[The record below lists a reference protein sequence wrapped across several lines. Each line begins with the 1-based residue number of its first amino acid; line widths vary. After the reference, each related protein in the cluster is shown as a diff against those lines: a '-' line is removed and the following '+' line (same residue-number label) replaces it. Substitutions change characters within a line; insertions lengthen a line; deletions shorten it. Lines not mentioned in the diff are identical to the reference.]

1 MTHNKSI
8 LAHFVDR
15 HFHTLLTLA
24 NECFPDYHITMISC
38 NIVFRHCLLSTPN
51 SRHTLGLI
59 SHNAPNV
66 LEKIFGAKLANLGI
80 TSIWLTP
87 LFNGHYFEVSML
99 SAVVA
104 IHLACLKPHLRQWL
118 QNFVAESQFRYVL
131 RMSFI
136 FEIIIYLWLGLHE
149 FNSILKQL
157 FLGISLIDCCTQI
170 QSPEVSIQKAVLK
183 KFQHFFLCIHQQC
196 Q

>member
-99 SAVVA
+99 SAVWRFHCSCNSFGLSQTTFASMAAEFCGWILVQVCFEDVIYFWNNYLFMARVA
-104 IHLACLKPHLRQWL
+104 W
-118 QNFVAESQFRYVL
+118 V
-131 RMSFI
+131 
-136 FEIIIYLWLGLHE
+136 
-149 FNSILKQL
+149 
-157 FLGISLIDCCTQI
+157 
-170 QSPEVSIQKAVLK
+170 
-183 KFQHFFLCIHQQC
+183 
-196 Q
+196 